1 MTRQE
6 IDTLWYKAMHDSI
19 RDNEDFVR
27 YHFFK
32 LAVAAEREECAK
44 VCNKFID
51 RMQEVLTVEQARNTN
66 PYQVFYKANA
76 AKDIQNAIRAR
87 GHK

>member
-19 RDNEDFVR
+19 KAGEDFIR

-32 LAVAAEREECAK
+32 LAVAVEREACA
-44 VCNKFID
+44 
-51 RMQEVLTVEQARNTN
+51 QLVEHFDSTN
-66 PYQVFYKANA
+66 PTLLAE
-76 AKDIQNAIRAR
+76 AIRKR
-87 GHK
+87 SEI